1 MPVAGVLLAAG
12 VGRRLGLDVP
22 KALCLLDGVP
32 LLAHAAATLR
42 DSGEVDQ
49 LIVVAPTG
57 AAADVRGVLD
67 RYLPG
72 PAPAVVDGAGT
83 RHGSLHSGL
92 AALDRR
98 FETVVVHDA
107 CRPLAPADLVVR
119 VLKAVYGGADV
130 AVPVV
135 EVTETV
141 KELDGAGRIARTV
154 PRESLVRIQTPQAVR
169 RVVLEAAHAG
179 CSGPA
184 VAADEGGGL
193 AAADAR
199 LATVEGEDDAFPVIR
214 PADLGY
220 AEAVLARRRAA
231 G

>member
-1 MPVAGVLLAAG
+1 
-12 VGRRLGLDVP
+12 VGRRLGLDLP

-32 LLAHAAATLR
+32 LVVRAAAALR

-49 LIVVAPTG
+49 LVVVAPSG
-57 AAADVRGVLD
+57 AATEVRDLLG

-72 PAPAVVDGAGT
+72 PAPAVVDGAVT
-83 RHGSLHSGL
+83 RHGSLHNAL
-92 AALDRR
+92 AALNRR
-98 FETVVVHDA
+98 IETVVVHDA

-119 VLKAVYGGADV
+119 VLKAIYGGADV

-141 KELDGAGRIARTV
+141 KELDGAGRVARTV
-154 PRESLVRIQTPQAVR
+154 PREALVRIQTPQAVR
-169 RVVLEAAHAG
+169 RAVLDAAHAG
-179 CSGPA
+179 CLGSIGSSGSVGA
-184 VAADEGGGL
+184 VDEDGSL
-193 AAADAR
+193 AGVDAR

>member
-1 MPVAGVLLAAG
+1 LLAAG
-12 VGRRLGLDVP
+12 TGRRLGLDVP

-32 LLAHAAATLR
+32 LLARAAGTMC
-42 DSGEVDQ
+42 DSREIEQ
-49 LIVVAPTG
+49 LIVVAPVG
-57 AAADVRGVLD
+57 AAAEVREILD
-67 RYLPG
+67 RFLPG
-72 PAPAVVDGAGT
+72 TTPAVVDGAAT
-83 RHGSLHSGL
+83 RHGSLHCAL
-92 AALDRR
+92 AALDSRI
-98 FETVVVHDA
+98 ETVVVHDA
-107 CRPLAPADLVVR
+107 CRPLAPAELVVR
-119 VLKAVYGGADV
+119 VLKAVYGGADL

-169 RVVLEAAHAG
+169 REVLDAAHARCPG
-179 CSGPA
+179 SA
-184 VAADEGGGL
+184 VDADEGGSL
-193 AAADAR
+193 ATSDAR

-214 PADLGY
+214 SADLGY